1 MAIPGGMPVVVP
13 PLHSRSTDAD
23 KVLAA
28 LPLLRHDYHCER
40 NYPGTGPWNRAD
52 TTWRL
57 VIISSRDLRGDYR
70 PRQDKRTAQGRWE
83 ATG

>member
-1 MAIPGGMPVVVP
+1 VAVSPQ
-13 PLHSRSTDAD
+13 HSRGNDAD
-23 KVLAA
+23 KDLARA
-28 LPLLRHDYHCER
+28 TLAPARLARRVELD
-40 NYPGTGPWNRAD
+40 PWSPAE
-52 TTWRL
+52 TTYRL

>member
-1 MAIPGGMPVVVP
+1 MAIAQDRQVAVLPW
-13 PLHSRSTDAD
+13 HSSSNDAD
-23 KVLAA
+23 KDLAA
-28 LPLLRHDYHCER
+28 LPLLRHDYHGEW